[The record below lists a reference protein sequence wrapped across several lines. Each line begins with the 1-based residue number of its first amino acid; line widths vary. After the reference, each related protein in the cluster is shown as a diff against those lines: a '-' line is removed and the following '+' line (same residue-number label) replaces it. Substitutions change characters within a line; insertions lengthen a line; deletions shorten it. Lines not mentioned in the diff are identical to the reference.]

1 MNPYLIGI
9 DVGTTGTKT
18 VVFRADGAAQ
28 GSGYKEYSLQTAG
41 REVTQDAEDWWQ
53 AVVQSVCEATRGL
66 DPQEIAGIGI
76 SAQGASMTAVDRE
89 FRPLCP
95 VMTWMDSRAQ
105 QEAEELAAALG
116 KEKIYRAC
124 GWPVNPSLDAAKLI
138 WMQKR
143 EPELYAR
150 AHQFVS
156 TLEFVNQR
164 LTGNSVI
171 DPTCGA
177 IRQLFNIAR
186 GDWDDDILHV
196 VGVER
201 SRLPK
206 VRPTGAPVGG
216 LTAQAAEELGL
227 PEKTPVFNG
236 AHDQYCASLGSG
248 AVRPGDLLLATGTT
262 WVVFGIADHLMFSD
276 TNLSPGIHPA
286 GGFGAMASLV
296 TAGSALKWY
305 KNLIGGDYALID
317 REAEKRIKS
326 AENLFF
332 LPYLAGA
339 GFPHNRPDQRAEIY
353 GLSLS
358 HDRYDLALALMEGV
372 AFEAELVLEEF
383 RKQGIAADRLIM
395 TGGAARSEIWS
406 KLVEWI
412 TGCAVYRMTQ
422 PETCCAGAA
431 IIAGVGAGVFP
442 SYDEAAS
449 VMAKMEPLEARNSE
463 MHSFYRKKSE
473 RYRSYA
479 NKERQP

>member
-1 MNPYLIGI
+1 MDSYLVGI

-18 VVFRADGAAQ
+18 VVFRSDGAAC
-28 GSGYKEYSLQTAG
+28 GSGYREYSLQTAG
-41 REVTQDAEDWWQ
+41 KRVTQDAEDWWR
-53 AVVQSVCEATRGL
+53 AVVQSVREAVRGMN
-66 DPQEIAGIGI
+66 PQKIAGIGI

-105 QEAEELAAALG
+105 QEAEELTAALG
-116 KEKIYRAC
+116 KEKIYHVC

-138 WMQKR
+138 WMQKQ
-143 EPELYAR
+143 EPELYNR
-150 AHQFVS
+150 AYQFVS
-156 TLEFVNQR
+156 TLEFVNRR
-164 LTGNSVI
+164 LTGNSVT

-177 IRQLFNIAR
+177 IRQLFNITR
-186 GDWDDDILHV
+186 GGWDDEILRA

-201 SRLPK
+201 DRLPE
-206 VRPTGAPVGG
+206 VRPTGALVGG
-216 LTAQAAEELGL
+216 LAVQPAKELGL
-227 PEKTPVFNG
+227 PEGLPVFNG
-236 AHDQYCASLGSG
+236 AHDQYCASIGSG
-248 AVRPGDLLLATGTT
+248 AVRPGDMLLATGTT

-276 TNLSPGIHPA
+276 ANLSPGIHPA

-305 KNLIGGDYALID
+305 RDLIGGGDYASID

-326 AENLFF
+326 AEGLFF

-358 HDRYDLALALMEGV
+358 HDRYDIALSLMEGV

-383 RKQGIAADRLIM
+383 RKQEFAAGRLIM

-406 KLVEWI
+406 RLVEWI
-412 TGCAVYRMTQ
+412 TGCTVYRMKQ

-431 IIAGVGAGVFP
+431 MIAGVGAGVFS
-442 SYDEAAS
+442 SYDEAGIF
-449 VMAKMEPLEARNSE
+449 MAKMEPLETQDRE
-463 MHSFYRKKSE
+463 MHSFYRKKLE
-473 RYRSYA
+473 KYRFYA
-479 NKERQP
+479 NRER